1 MNFGNRR
8 AIRYCADWNRMLF
21 HRLTT
26 YAGFAGSALF
36 ILTLNGSTSGSE
48 PM

>member
-21 HRLTT
+21 QRLST
-26 YAGFAGSALF
+26 YAGFSGSALF
-36 ILTLNGSTSGSE
+36 VRTVNGSTSGSA